1 MHSDG
6 HLAKLDTAFSRD
18 QRDKVYVQD
27 RMLQNAPDLWKWLQE
42 GASIYVCGDASQM
55 ARDVHSALRTVVE
68 KQGGMNEEAAQ
79 EYVATLK
86 EQHRYH
92 RDVY

>member
-1 MHSDG
+1 
-6 HLAKLDTAFSRD
+6 
-18 QRDKVYVQD
+18 
-27 RMLQNAPDLWKWLQE
+27 
-42 GASIYVCGDASQM
+42 M
-55 ARDVHSALRTVVE
+55 ARDVHSALCTVVE